1 MQEIQNNLM
10 QTRMS
15 LGLSQQDAAVI
26 LEVSRPTYVKWEQN
40 INIMPIGKYEQLMK
54 EFERI
59 KQLKDKE

>member
-54 EFERI
+54 EFERL
-59 KQLKDKE
+59 KQLKKEG